1 MDKPLSQHIWYCVI
15 IIHFFPQV
23 SWSSED
29 RMLSLTFVSLADH
42 RRSSE
47 RNSFKLFLNLRVFR
61 SFSKVQICFNLPGFS
76 RPITFNPV
84 HNWPSRH
91 SNACHSVMRPWLC
104 EHPVIYLHTRSLPR
118 ERNKS
123 ASQKQWLATVRAL
136 DKLRLSLQ
144 PVYLVLPSSSLNL
157 AEDHT

>member
-15 IIHFFPQV
+15 ITHFFPQV

-29 RMLSLTFVSLADH
+29 RMLSLTFISLADH

-47 RNSFKLFLNLRVFR
+47 RLFEMKSATLANPFKLFLNLRIFR
-61 SFSKVQICFNLPGFS
+61 SFNKVQICSNLPCIS

-91 SNACHSVMRPWLC
+91 SNACQSVMRPWLC
-104 EHPVIYLHTRSLPR
+104 EHPVIYFHTRSLPR
-118 ERNKS
+118 GK
-123 ASQKQWLATVRAL
+123 KQVCFSETMAGNH
-136 DKLRLSLQ
+136 Q
-144 PVYLVLPSSSLNL
+144 GFG
-157 AEDHT
+157 